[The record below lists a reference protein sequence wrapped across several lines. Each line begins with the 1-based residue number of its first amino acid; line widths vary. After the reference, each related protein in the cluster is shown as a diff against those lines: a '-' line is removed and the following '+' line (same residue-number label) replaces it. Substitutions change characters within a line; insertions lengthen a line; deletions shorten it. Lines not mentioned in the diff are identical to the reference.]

1 MFGFAYPILIFMLPA
16 IDFLFNKSNHIS
28 SELGLNSL
36 DYIYTTSRIVP
47 WILFVAILLF
57 FANIFAIDFY
67 KSDKII
73 IKTKILVSLK
83 RPALYM
89 FFYIV
94 TALVFFS
101 LGQSSPS
108 MNSIVNDSFTPSD
121 GTENITK
128 DQFYKTDMKMRIK
141 LHFIDAMLIPL
152 ILLGSFYFV
161 SYVGAMTA
169 FYPQKL
175 ISSFMNRPQ
184 TPTAERIV
192 LAKQALK

>member
-1 MFGFAYPILIFMLPA
+1 
-16 IDFLFNKSNHIS
+16 
-28 SELGLNSL
+28 
-36 DYIYTTSRIVP
+36 
-47 WILFVAILLF
+47 
-57 FANIFAIDFY
+57 
-67 KSDKII
+67 
-73 IKTKILVSLK
+73 
-83 RPALYM
+83 
-89 FFYIV
+89 
-94 TALVFFS
+94 
-101 LGQSSPS
+101 

-161 SYVGAMTA
+161 SYVGAMAA